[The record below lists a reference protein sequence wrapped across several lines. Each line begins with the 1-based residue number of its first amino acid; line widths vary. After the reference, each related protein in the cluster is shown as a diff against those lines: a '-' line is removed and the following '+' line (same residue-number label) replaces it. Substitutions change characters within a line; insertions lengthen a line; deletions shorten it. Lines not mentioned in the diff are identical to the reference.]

1 MDESVSQ
8 GPQGTLLSD
17 SDGWLWAAAVAFCFD
32 LRAVAVP
39 FVLRNVASTRCLRVG
54 NGCRKARADR
64 GHTMWMG
71 LGEWEWLWC
80 KIRKC

>member
-1 MDESVSQ
+1 M
-8 GPQGTLLSD
+8 
-17 SDGWLWAAAVAFCFD
+17 AFCFD

-71 LGEWEWLWC
+71 LGVNGDGC
-80 KIRKC
+80 GAKCESVK